1 MKIGLSG
8 KQLSQDPVQSIDQV
22 FYTLKNRLAGAIDK
36 KSPPSGRPVRAIGLE
51 PTCLA
56 APDPKSGASAN
67 FAMPAVIMIR
77 CPKISQIYLPDSQE
91 YRLWATLTRR

>member
-8 KQLSQDPVQSIDQV
+8 KQLSEDRVQTIEQ
-22 FYTLKNRLAGAIDK
+22 DK

-67 FAMPAVIMIR
+67 FAMPAIMIR
-77 CPKISQIYLPDSQE
+77 YRKISSIYLLDSQ
-91 YRLWATLTRR
+91 